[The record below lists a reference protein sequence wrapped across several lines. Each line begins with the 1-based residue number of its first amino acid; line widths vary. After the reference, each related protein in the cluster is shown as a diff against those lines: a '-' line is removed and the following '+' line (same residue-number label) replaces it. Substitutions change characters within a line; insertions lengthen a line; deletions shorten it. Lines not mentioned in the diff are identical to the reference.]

1 MYTNKSIMITI
12 LILALIVLVIV
23 GFATGGPSPEDLY
36 KEAYAQ
42 VVEQY
47 HAENDEY
54 KFDLVDTD
62 ADGVQELVADLP
74 GYQMSLFTYED
85 GAVRCLMDH
94 WPYGAMG
101 NAGYSYLPEEGI
113 YCNTNS
119 DMAGA
124 IRYTYFM
131 SKHEEGELATDYWVE
146 AINFI
151 DLDGD
156 GIASEEELE
165 ASEDFEGTLEYYNE
179 TDVEMSESELKE
191 TIDGY
196 FGCDWE
202 ELVGILGYDS
212 IMKKL
217 NS

>member
-12 LILALIVLVIV
+12 LILALVVLAIVA
-23 GFATGGPSPEDLY
+23 FATGGPSPEDLY
-36 KEAYAQ
+36 KEAYVQ

-85 GAVRCLMDH
+85 GTVRCLMDH

-101 NAGYSYLPEEGI
+101 NAGYSYVPEEGI

-131 SKHEEGELATDYWVE
+131 SKHEAGELETDYWVKT
-146 AINFI
+146 INFN
-151 DLDGD
+151 DSDGD
-156 GIASEEELE
+156 GMPSEEELE
-165 ASEDFEGTLEYYNE
+165 LSADFEGVSEYYNE
-179 TDVEMSESELKE
+179 TGTEMSESELKE

>member
-1 MYTNKSIMITI
+1 MTANKPIMIAI

-165 ASEDFEGTLEYYNE
+165 ASEDYEGTLEYYNE

-191 TIDGY
+191 KVDGY
-196 FGCDWE
+196 FESDME
-202 ELVGILGYDS
+202 ELVGILSYDS

>member
-1 MYTNKSIMITI
+1 MTANKPIMIAI

-62 ADGVQELVADLP
+62 ADGVPELVADLP
-74 GYQMSLFTYED
+74 GYQMSLFTYEN

-101 NAGYSYLPEEGI
+101 NAGYSYVPEEGI
-113 YCNTNS
+113 FCNTNA

-124 IRYTYFM
+124 IVYTDFM

-146 AINFI
+146 TINFD

-165 ASEDFEGTLEYYNE
+165 ASENFEGISEYHNE

>member
-1 MYTNKSIMITI
+1 MTANKPIMIAI

-36 KEAYAQ
+36 KEAYVQ

-62 ADGVQELVADLP
+62 ADGVPELVADLP

-101 NAGYSYLPEEGI
+101 NAGYSYVPEEGI

-165 ASEDFEGTLEYYNE
+165 ASVDFEGTLEYYNE

-191 TIDGY
+191 TVEGY
-196 FGCDWE
+196 FESDME
-202 ELVGILGYDS
+202 ELVGILSYES
-212 IMKKL
+212 IMRKL

>member
-1 MYTNKSIMITI
+1 MTANKPIMIAI

-36 KEAYAQ
+36 KEAYVQ

-62 ADGVQELVADLP
+62 ADGVPELVADLP

-101 NAGYSYLPEEGI
+101 NAGYSYVPEEGI

-131 SKHEEGELATDYWVE
+131 SKHEAGELETDYWVKT
-146 AINFI
+146 INFN
-151 DLDGD
+151 DSDGD
-156 GIASEEELE
+156 GMPSEEELE
-165 ASEDFEGTLEYYNE
+165 LSADFEGVSEYYNE
-179 TDVEMSESELKE
+179 TGTERSESELKE

-202 ELVGILGYDS
+202 ELVGILGYES
-212 IMKKL
+212 IMRKL